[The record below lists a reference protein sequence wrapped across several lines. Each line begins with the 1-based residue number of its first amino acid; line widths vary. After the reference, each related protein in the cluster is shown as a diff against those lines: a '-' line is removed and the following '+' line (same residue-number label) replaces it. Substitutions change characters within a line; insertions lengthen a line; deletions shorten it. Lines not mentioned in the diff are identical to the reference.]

1 MKILNLSKSYGA
13 QAVFQDFSLDINDGE
28 ILCILGPSGC
38 GKTTLLNCLAG
49 LTTYGGEIVD
59 GFDRVGYVFQ
69 EDRLI
74 PFLTARQ
81 NLAFVGIEKER
92 AEELIKETE
101 LLDVADKKPSALSGG
116 EKRRVALARAFGFG
130 APALLMDEP
139 FTGLDTALKI
149 KIAKLFIRLWEQEKK
164 TVVFVTHDLEEATA
178 LAHRVVV
185 IKNGSVC
192 ADVRLKDR
200 ALPSFFENGEEK
212 ERLLKAM
219 DN

>member
-1 MKILNLSKSYGA
+1 MKILNLSKAYGE
-13 QAVFQDFSLDINDGE
+13 QTVFQDFSLDINDGE

-49 LTTYGGEIVD
+49 LTSYSGEIV
-59 GFDRVGYVFQ
+59 GGGDRVGYVFQ

-81 NLAFVGIEKER
+81 NLAFAGVEKER
-92 AEELIKETE
+92 VEELIKETE
-101 LLDVADKKPSALSGG
+101 LLDVADKKPSELSGG

-192 ADVRLKDR
+192 VDVRLKDR

-212 ERLLKAM
+212 KRLLAAM